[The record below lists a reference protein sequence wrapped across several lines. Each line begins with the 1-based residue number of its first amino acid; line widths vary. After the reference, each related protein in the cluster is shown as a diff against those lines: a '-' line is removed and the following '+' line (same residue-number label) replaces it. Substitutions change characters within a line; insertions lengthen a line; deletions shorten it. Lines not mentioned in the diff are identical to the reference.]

1 MTTKATSAA
10 RRAAAMNEDEPLRHY
25 TVEEVAEILGI
36 SRRWL
41 AGQAAARTIRCT
53 YIAGKLRF
61 TAVHIRALS
70 EAGEVDP
77 GQYGRRRTAAA

>member
-1 MTTKATSAA
+1 MTTRATSTGRRPSA
-10 RRAAAMNEDEPLRHY
+10 REQDEPLQHY
-25 TVEEVAEILGI
+25 SVEEVAEILGI

-41 AGQAAARTIRCT
+41 AGQAAERSIRCT

-61 TAVHIRALS
+61 TAAHIRALS

-77 GQYGRRRTAAA
+77 NRYGRRTAVA